1 MTKLASRELATDT
14 LSRSKSKARA
24 KQEQSKS
31 FGEDRQEILAGER
44 SMKMPTGDVCEVSRV
59 ERGRG
64 AQRQEAGVYMLL
76 TGDVPMCGCQ

>member
-1 MTKLASRELATDT
+1 
-14 LSRSKSKARA
+14 
-24 KQEQSKS
+24 
-31 FGEDRQEILAGER
+31 
-44 SMKMPTGDVCEVSRV
+44 MKMPTGDVCEVSRV